1 MERKIL
7 PKNTKKGGERDGT
20 REVVYFTVGDSK
32 TNSAKIC
39 SFYRSVIATEF
50 YIQQEWSERTGE
62 ERGKREMERIHEY

>member
-7 PKNTKKGGERDGT
+7 PKNTKKGRERWKEKLYIS
-20 REVVYFTVGDSK
+20 RFGDSK

-50 YIQQEWSERTGE
+50 YIQQEWRERTRRKG
-62 ERGKREMERIHEY
+62 GREMERIHEY